1 MLPSPL
7 ASVVPLPLVLVIPG
21 QDREQMLPKFAPSQR
36 WAEVA
41 DCTRFLSGCP
51 RETSCKWS
59 GHPGPHPLTPQT
71 RGPGPRMSTQLPSI
85 PLPCLTSCRGI
96 GLHKIWG
103 KSRKC
108 LEEGAFQSYIH
119 RHVRLLMQLKRMQK
133 ILKRHQ
139 QIPPFSTNASIQN
152 GTKIGEEIKKA
163 YLGK

>member
-7 ASVVPLPLVLVIPG
+7 ASVVPLPFVLVIPG

-71 RGPGPRMSTQLPSI
+71 RGPGPCMSTQLPSI
-85 PLPCLTSCRGI
+85 PLPCLTSCRGL

-108 LEEGAFQSYIH
+108 LEEGVFQSYIH

-139 QIPPFSTNASIQN
+139 QIPPFSTNAVYPEWHQN
-152 GTKIGEEIKKA
+152 RRGD
-163 YLGK
+163 

>member
-7 ASVVPLPLVLVIPG
+7 ASVVPLPFVLVIPG

-71 RGPGPRMSTQLPSI
+71 QGPGPCMSTQLPSI
-85 PLPCLTSCRGI
+85 PLPCLTSCRGL

-119 RHVRLLMQLKRMQK
+119 RHVRKTADAAEENAKHLKKTPTNSSIFHKCSLSRMAPK
-133 ILKRHQ
+133 
-139 QIPPFSTNASIQN
+139 
-152 GTKIGEEIKKA
+152 
-163 YLGK
+163 